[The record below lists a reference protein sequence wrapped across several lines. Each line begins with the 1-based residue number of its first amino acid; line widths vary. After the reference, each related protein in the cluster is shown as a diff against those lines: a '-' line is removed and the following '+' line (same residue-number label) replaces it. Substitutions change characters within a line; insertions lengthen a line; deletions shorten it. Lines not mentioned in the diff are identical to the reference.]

1 MIRILRNTLYTIF
14 SKGHERT
21 VRAKKNIAFSFLLKG
36 VSIAV
41 GFVLIPMTI
50 TYVNQDEYGIWL
62 TLSSI
67 ISWLSFFDVGLGN
80 GLKNKLAETNALE
93 KHDKS
98 SAYVSTT
105 YAALV
110 VIAISVFAIFLI
122 ANNFINW
129 SKVLNAQS
137 HNLNELAL
145 IVFGFF
151 CLQFVSQIINTILTA
166 LHSPSK
172 ASLITVIGQLI
183 ILIIILILTK
193 TTKGS
198 LIYLGLTLAGIP
210 VIVQIVASI
219 WLYNTEYKIVKP
231 SFKAINFKYVKD
243 LLGIGGV
250 FFILQIGALI
260 LYQTDNIVITQ
271 LFGPQKVTVF
281 NVAYKLFS
289 MVIMVS
295 NIILVPFW
303 AAYTDAYAKNDFDW
317 IQRSLKKTRSIW
329 LILSGG
335 AFLLLII
342 APFVY
347 KVWLHNQVQVPMSV
361 SMAMF
366 LYVVGFNLMQV
377 NCFLLNGIGKVR
389 IQLYLYIFSIMVNI
403 PMAIF
408 LAKYFGIAGVTL
420 SNVVIFI
427 IMGIIL
433 SIQCNKI
440 LSKKATG
447 LWNK

>member
-1 MIRILRNTLYTIF
+1 MIRILKNTLYTIF

-36 VSIAV
+36 ISIVV

-80 GLKNKLAETNALE
+80 GLKNKLAETNAL
-93 KHDKS
+93 KQYDKS

-105 YAALV
+105 YAALAL
-110 VIAISVFAIFLI
+110 IASGIFIIFLI
-122 ANNFINW
+122 GNNFIKL
-129 SKVLNAQS
+129 SKVLNSQS
-137 HNLNELAL
+137 NNLTEQTL

-151 CLQFVSQIINTILTA
+151 CLQFISQIINTVLTA
-166 LHSPSK
+166 FHSPAKS
-172 ASLITVIGQLI
+172 SLINVIGQLMV
-183 ILIIILILTK
+183 LIIIFVLTK

-198 LIYLGLTLAGIP
+198 LIYLGLTLAGVP
-210 VIVQIVASI
+210 VIVQTVASI

-231 SFKAINFKYVKD
+231 SFTAIDFKYIKD

-250 FFILQIGALI
+250 FFVLQIGALI
-260 LYQTDNIVITQ
+260 LFQTDNIIITQ

-289 MVIMVS
+289 MVMMVS
-295 NIILVPFW
+295 GIILTPFW

-317 IQRSLKKTRSIW
+317 MQRSLKKTRSIW
-329 LILSGG
+329 LILSAGTI
-335 AFLLLII
+335 LLLII
-342 APFVY
+342 SPLVY
-347 KVWLHNQVQVPMSV
+347 RIWLHDQVQVPLSV
-361 SMAMF
+361 SIAMT
-366 LYVVGFNLMQV
+366 LYVIGFNWMQV
-377 NCFLLNGIGKVR
+377 NCFFLNGIGKVR
-389 IQLYLYIFSIMVNI
+389 IQLYLYIFSIIVNI
-403 PMAIF
+403 PLAIF
-408 LAKYFGIAGVTL
+408 LAKYFDIAGVTL

-427 IMGIIL
+427 IMGVIL
-433 SIQCNKI
+433 HIQCNKI
-440 LSKKATG
+440 LSKSATG

>member
-1 MIRILRNTLYTIF
+1 MIRILKNTLYTTF

-21 VRAKKNIAFSFLLKG
+21 IRAKKNIAFSFLLKG
-36 VSIAV
+36 ISIVV

-80 GLKNKLAETNALE
+80 GLKNKLAETNALKQYE
-93 KHDKS
+93 KS
-98 SAYVSTT
+98 STYVSTT
-105 YAALV
+105 YAVLAL
-110 VIAISVFAIFLI
+110 IASGVFIIFLI
-122 ANNFINW
+122 GNNFINW
-129 SKVLNAQS
+129 PKVLNAQS
-137 HNLNELAL
+137 NNLTELAL

-151 CLQFVSQIINTILTA
+151 CLQFISQIINTVLTA
-166 LHSPSK
+166 FHAPAKS
-172 ASLITVIGQLI
+172 SLINVIGQLLV
-183 ILIIILILTK
+183 LIIIFVLTK

-198 LIYLGLTLAGIP
+198 LIYLGLTLAGVP
-210 VIVQIVASI
+210 VIVQTVASV
-219 WLYNTEYKIVKP
+219 WLYSTEYKIVKP
-231 SFKAINFKYVKD
+231 TFKAIDFKYIKD

-260 LYQTDNIVITQ
+260 LFQTDNIIITQ

-289 MVIMVS
+289 MVMMVS
-295 NIILVPFW
+295 GIILTPFW

-317 IQRSLKKTRSIW
+317 MQRSLKKTRSIW
-329 LILSGG
+329 LILSAGT
-335 AFLLLII
+335 FLLLIVS
-342 APFVY
+342 PFVY
-347 KVWLHNQVQVPMSV
+347 RVWLHDTVQVPISV
-361 SMAMF
+361 SIAMF
-366 LYVVGFNLMQV
+366 LYVIGFNWMQV
-377 NCFLLNGIGKVR
+377 NCYFLNGIGKVR
-389 IQLYLYIFSIMVNI
+389 IQLYLYIFSIIVNI

-408 LAKYFGIAGVTL
+408 LAKFFGIAGVTL

-427 IMGIIL
+427 IMGIL
-433 SIQCNKI
+433 LFIQCNKI
-440 LSKKATG
+440 LNKSATG